1 MATEKLRMKKIL
13 LPLCILLALSGCK
26 KTIVPE
32 ISLSEKNVVLSPDGA
47 TGTTEV
53 TCNCT
58 WTTTTSLET
67 ITVDPAEGEGD
78 ATVRITIP
86 ANNTGAIRTLR
97 VTFTAKGTEKTATAK
112 YVVTQDSQPYLNFP
126 NATGTISAAGG
137 GLRVVLESN
146 EQWTTT
152 VSNTG
157 IAVDPASGSYT
168 QTLALTVPAN
178 TTGAPVIHTV
188 TAALV
193 KDASVKSTFTL
204 TQSN

>member
-1 MATEKLRMKKIL
+1 MKYSPYL
-13 LPLCILLALSGCK
+13 AVLCAALMLFGCK

-32 ISLSEKNVVLSPDGA
+32 ISLSETAVVLSPDGA

-58 WTTTTSLET
+58 WSTTTSLET

-97 VTFTAKGTEKTATAK
+97 VTFSAKGTEKTATAK
-112 YVVTQDSQPYLNFP
+112 YVITQDAQPYLSFP
-126 NATGTISAAGG
+126 TATGTIGAAGG

-146 EQWTTT
+146 GEWTTT

-157 IAVDPASGSYT
+157 ITVDPASNSYT

-178 TTGAPVIHTV
+178 TTGAPIVHTV
-188 TAALV
+188 TASLV
-193 KDASVKSTFTL
+193 KDASVKSTYTL